1 MSGSESGTASRE
13 RRRIAIVSTGGTIEM
28 DAGPDG
34 IGMTNAHNALPLDG
48 KVIPEHLEIRHFKY
62 SSLPSPQISLGMMAD
77 LVRFLEGL
85 ATGGEFDG
93 VVVTHGTD
101 TLEET
106 AFLADIYLRG
116 ETPVV
121 FTASMRSRAER
132 GVDGPRNLRSAM
144 LIAADPEVHK
154 LGVTVVLNDEVHAA
168 GRVTKTYT
176 SNVSSFGSP
185 GYGPLGF
192 VDQDRVLLQRTP
204 LWRVQLPPRDRLVLD
219 ERVGLVRVAADF
231 GEREVRHCVEDG
243 CRGLVIEALG
253 RGNVPPAV
261 ADAAEEAVVSG
272 MTVCLASRCYIGRVL
287 PVYDYVGGGVD
298 LERRGL
304 LFAGDMQG
312 HKLRLFLMGCL
323 GMGLATHE
331 IADLLRVL

>member
-1 MSGSESGTASRE
+1 MMTHGFTEAPAG

-48 KVIPEHLEIRHFKY
+48 KVIPSQIDFRHFRY
-62 SSLPSPQISLGMMAD
+62 CSLPSPQISLGMMAD
-77 LVRFLEGL
+77 IVRFIEKLVK
-85 ATGGEFDG
+85 GGEFDG

-106 AFLADIYLRG
+106 AFLADIYLTGDR
-116 ETPVV
+116 PVV
-121 FTASMRSRAER
+121 FTASMRSLSER
-132 GVDGPRNLRSAM
+132 GVDGPRNLRSAL

-192 VDQDRVLLQRTP
+192 VDQDRVLLQRAP
-204 LWRVQLPPRDRLVLD
+204 LWRVQLPRSARLTLD

-231 GEREVRHCVEDG
+231 GEREVRHCMDDG

-261 ADAAEEAVVSG
+261 ADAAEDAVNSG
-272 MTVCLASRCYIGRVL
+272 MIVCVASRCYIGRVL
-287 PVYDYVGGGVD
+287 PVYDYTGGGVD
-298 LERRGL
+298 LQKRGL

-312 HKLRLFLMGCL
+312 HKLRLFLMACI
-323 GMGLATHE
+323 GMGLLKE
-331 IADLLRVL
+331 QIRDLLKVL